1 LDQLV
6 YSFIGLLEFSTQ
18 KELTYMSNFIDFYFD
33 IISPYSYIAHKKIQK
48 IEENKKIIFN
58 YKPILLG
65 GLHNLAGISAP
76 AFNKY
81 KIKNMQSDCELVSK
95 KNDISF
101 TWNLKFPINSLYIM
115 RGYLSVNNNQKKEY
129 LDIFFNAYWRDNLD
143 LSSEKE
149 FLKLLEALE
158 IDNKIFFE
166 KINQQLIK
174 DDLKK
179 LTTDAFNK
187 EVFGAPTF
195 IVNNKI
201 FWGQDR
207 LEYAVEELT

>member
-1 LDQLV
+1 
-6 YSFIGLLEFSTQ
+6 
-18 KELTYMSNFIDFYFD
+18 MSNYIDFYFD

-48 IEENKKIIFN
+48 IKEHRKVIFN

-65 GLHNLAGISAP
+65 GLHNLAGINAP

-81 KIKNMQSDCELVSK
+81 KIKNFQSDCELVSK

-101 TWNLKFPINSLYIM
+101 KWNLKFPINSLSIM
-115 RGYLSVNNNQKKEY
+115 RGYLSMNDDQKEDY
-129 LDIFFNAYWRDNLD
+129 LNIFFDAYWKDNLD
-143 LSSEKE
+143 LSSEE
-149 FLKLLEALE
+149 DFSKLLEVLNLE
-158 IDNKIFFE
+158 KEIFFE
-166 KINQQLIK
+166 KIKHPSIK

-179 LTTDAFNK
+179 STSDAFKK

-207 LEYAVEELT
+207 LEYALEELSDS

>member
-1 LDQLV
+1 
-6 YSFIGLLEFSTQ
+6 
-18 KELTYMSNFIDFYFD
+18 MSSHIDFYFD

-48 IEENKKIIFN
+48 IKEQQKIIFN

-95 KNDISF
+95 KNNISF
-101 TWNLKFPINSLYIM
+101 KWNLKFPINSLSIM
-115 RGYLSVNNNQKKEY
+115 RGYLSVENSQKEDY
-129 LDIFFNAYWRDNLD
+129 LNIFFNAYWRDNLD

-149 FLKLLEALE
+149 LSKLLENLK
-158 IDNKIFFE
+158 IDSKIFFD
-166 KINQQLIK
+166 KISKQSIK
-174 DDLKK
+174 DTLKQ
-179 LTTDAFNK
+179 LTNDAFEK

-207 LEYAVEELT
+207 LGYALEELN

>member
-1 LDQLV
+1 
-6 YSFIGLLEFSTQ
+6 
-18 KELTYMSNFIDFYFD
+18 MSNYVDFYFD
-33 IISPYSYIAHKKIQK
+33 VISPYSYIAHKKIQK
-48 IEENKKIIFN
+48 IKENQKIIFN

-65 GLHNLAGISAP
+65 GLHNLAGINAP

-101 TWNLKFPINSLYIM
+101 KWNLKFPINSLSIM
-115 RGYLSVNNNQKKEY
+115 RGYISVNDNQKEEY
-129 LDIFFNAYWRDNLD
+129 LNIFFDAYWRDNID

-149 FLKLLEALE
+149 FSKLLERLK
-158 IDNKIFFE
+158 IDSKIFFD
-166 KINQQLIK
+166 KITQQSIK
-174 DDLKK
+174 NNLKK
-179 LTTDAFNK
+179 FTNDAFEK

-207 LEYAVEELT
+207 LEYVLEELN

>member
-1 LDQLV
+1 
-6 YSFIGLLEFSTQ
+6 
-18 KELTYMSNFIDFYFD
+18 MSSYIDFYFD

-48 IEENKKIIFN
+48 IKESQKIIFN

-101 TWNLKFPINSLYIM
+101 IWNSKFPINSLSIM
-115 RGYLSVNNNQKKEY
+115 RGYLSVNDDQKDKY
-129 LDIFFNAYWRDNLD
+129 LNIFFDAYWKDNLD
-143 LSSEKE
+143 LSLEKE
-149 FLKLLEALE
+149 FLKLLENLK
-158 IDNKIFFE
+158 IDSKIFFD
-166 KINQQLIK
+166 KIKQQSIK

-179 LTTDAFNK
+179 FTYDAFEK

-207 LEYAVEELT
+207 LEYALEEFN

>member
-1 LDQLV
+1 MNS
-6 YSFIGLLEFSTQ
+6 Y
-18 KELTYMSNFIDFYFD
+18 IDFYFD
-33 IISPYSYIAHKKIQK
+33 VISPYSYIAHKKIQK
-48 IEENKKIIFN
+48 IKKSQKVIFN

-81 KIKNMQSDCELVSK
+81 KMKNMQSDCELVSK

-101 TWNLKFPINSLYIM
+101 TWNFKFPINSLLVM
-115 RGYLSVNNNQKKEY
+115 RGYLSVDDNQKEKY
-129 LDIFFNAYWRDNLD
+129 LDIFFDAYWKDNLD
-143 LSSEKE
+143 LSSEDE
-149 FLKLLEALE
+149 VLKLLETLKIE
-158 IDNKIFFE
+158 SKIFFD
-166 KINQQLIK
+166 KIKQQSIK

-179 LTTDAFNK
+179 LTSDAFEK

-207 LEYAVEELT
+207 LEYALEELN